1 MCRSECTCRHKRV
14 IMSTDDLNEFLCDC
28 MNVATHFCPTHNQY
42 LCQDELSEHK
52 CRVQKLGETA
62 AKGADND
69 TSVFSVNTQI
79 LKDLNESAASVVQR
93 VRGSLSSSLEAISAS
108 LSVLQTESDRIV
120 AISPNG
126 KKNPVQHELKVGYS
140 FLAIMDSMAQEF
152 AKHLKVNE
160 QLITTSIEKR
170 SILANFLTK
179 SFAQASKELNNMDAE
194 SLEPTVLVDDS
205 KFVKMDYS
213 LSQDSARDSMAALE
227 RDEINESVRAVEITE
242 FKPIFQ
248 KQSLRPADDGAMLA
262 MQMDD
267 LVFEDD
273 EDLGRSER
281 IQDRFHECKNKLF
294 RVMDQALFDVSCPN
308 FFDRRYTDLVNDYLD
323 QFKKTID
330 QVMRELKNSFNKL

>member
-1 MCRSECTCRHKRV
+1 
-14 IMSTDDLNEFLCDC
+14 MSTDDLNEFLCDC

-42 LCQDELSEHK
+42 LCQDELSDHK
-52 CRVQKLGETA
+52 CRVQKLGPSAE
-62 AKGADND
+62 KSSDND
-69 TSVFSVNTQI
+69 ASLFSVNTQI
-79 LKDLNESAASVVQR
+79 LKDLNETPAAVVQR
-93 VRGSLSSSLEAISAS
+93 TQASLGTSLETISAS
-108 LSVLQTESDRIV
+108 LTVLQTESDRIMSF
-120 AISPNG
+120 APAG
-126 KKNPVQHELKVGYS
+126 KKNPVQHELKVGLS
-140 FLAIMDSMAQEF
+140 FLALMDSMAHEF
-152 AKHLKVNE
+152 ARHLKANE
-160 QLITTSIEKR
+160 QLILTSIEKR

-179 SFAQASKELNNMDAE
+179 SFAQASKELINMDAE
-194 SLEPTVLVDDS
+194 SLDPIAIVDDS

-213 LSQDSARDSMAALE
+213 LSQDSVRESIATME
-227 RDEINESVRAVEITE
+227 RDEMNESVRAVEITE
-242 FKPIFQ
+242 FKPIFH
-248 KQSLRPADDGAMLA
+248 KQSLKPADEGAILA

-281 IQDRFHECKNKLF
+281 IQDRFHECKNKLC